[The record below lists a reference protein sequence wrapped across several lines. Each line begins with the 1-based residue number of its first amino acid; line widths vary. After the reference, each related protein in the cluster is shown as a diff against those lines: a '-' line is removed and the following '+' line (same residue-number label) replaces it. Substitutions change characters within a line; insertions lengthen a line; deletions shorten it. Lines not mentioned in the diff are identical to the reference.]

1 MHLVWPNSQYSLMG
15 VRCLALPSSTWP
27 QRGQRLLAASVSAP
41 ETPSGVHTRKS
52 QPAARETASEAMLS
66 EAMRKA
72 CVPLSSAMMVPPR
85 LTSRPLPFPPRR
97 KARLVAFERQGGF
110 QLGNR
115 RPEPGEAG
123 FVRAAFGREGV
134 KGLRAVA
141 RAQQGVCLRA
151 GVFKADQKEAVL
163 RIGCSFRQCRR
174 GKKEHRGQNR
184 RQQFFHADAPPK
196 FWLTQL

>member
-1 MHLVWPNSQYSLMG
+1 MPQDAQWWRGLPMHLVWPNSQYSLMG

-97 KARLVAFERQGGF
+97 KARLVALPSSVR
-110 QLGNR
+110 
-115 RPEPGEAG
+115 AG
-123 FVRAAFGREGV
+123 SSWETAAQNPAKRVSVRAAFGREGV

-141 RAQQGVCLRA
+141 RA
-151 GVFKADQKEAVL
+151 
-163 RIGCSFRQCRR
+163 
-174 GKKEHRGQNR
+174 
-184 RQQFFHADAPPK
+184 
-196 FWLTQL
+196 